1 MASSM
6 KAVIFN
12 EHGGIEV
19 LEYTVIDKPT
29 AGEGQVIIKN
39 EYAGVSCS
47 CRSTLQ
53 EHRRCA
59 LLLACSFK
67 QPLSPMFDNLVSKS
81 SRQLWCE

>member
-19 LEYTVIDKPT
+19 LKYTDVGKPT

-59 LLLACSFK
+59 LLQACGFK
-67 QPLSPMFDNLVSKS
+67 QPLPLIPDNLDF
-81 SRQLWCE
+81 